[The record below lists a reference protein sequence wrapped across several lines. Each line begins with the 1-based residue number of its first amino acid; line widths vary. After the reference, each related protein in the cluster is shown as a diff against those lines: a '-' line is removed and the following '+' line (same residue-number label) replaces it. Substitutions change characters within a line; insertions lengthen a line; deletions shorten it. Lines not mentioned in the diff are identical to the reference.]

1 MTMNTSTEIPDLS
14 FRAALRR
21 LDAAGLLLKVEDE
34 VDPELEIT
42 SIMFKEPERAMFFKR
57 VKGYGMPVVGNF
69 LGSEENVFAIY
80 QKEVAEL
87 GHFITEGLANP
98 MPPKKVEAGPVQ
110 EVFHDNPDLTE
121 LLPLPRYAPND
132 GGRYISAG
140 IVIANDQESGVF
152 NASYHRFMHAEWNRL
167 LIKMDLG
174 RHLRTL
180 WERARDKGEALPI
193 AVVIGPDIGT
203 MYSGAIM
210 GAQLPL
216 EVDEYH
222 VASGILRRP
231 VELVDCRTVPL
242 QVPADAEIVLEGSI
256 SADEQLEEGPF
267 MEFIGLYSDVG
278 PAPVTK
284 INCLYHRRNPIWH
297 VLMTKESP
305 IFRKHVLEGAILNAV
320 KAAAPCVTDCAL
332 TAGGL
337 YRFHLNISVNKRS
350 AADEG
355 YQRNAIYAAVTALK
369 DLDLV
374 IVVDD
379 DIDIRNPTDVEWA
392 LAMRWEAS
400 KGLILMPAS
409 RGHEYVTISEEGVR
423 TKVGI
428 DATLSYGFTKRHKRI
443 PIPPADVSKY
453 KTSLTPEFQE
463 QGITSSQD
471 PGGSAG

>member
-1 MTMNTSTEIPDLS
+1 M
-14 FRAALRR
+14 
-21 LDAAGLLLKVEDE
+21 
-34 VDPELEIT
+34 
-42 SIMFKEPERAMFFKR
+42 
-57 VKGYGMPVVGNF
+57 
-69 LGSEENVFAIY
+69 
-80 QKEVAEL
+80 
-87 GHFITEGLANP
+87 
-98 MPPKKVEAGPVQ
+98 
-110 EVFHDNPDLTE
+110 
-121 LLPLPRYAPND
+121 
-132 GGRYISAG
+132 
-140 IVIANDQESGVF
+140 
-152 NASYHRFMHAEWNRL
+152 
-167 LIKMDLG
+167 
-174 RHLRTL
+174 
-180 WERARDKGEALPI
+180 ALPI
-193 AVVIGPDIGT
+193 AVVMGPDIGT